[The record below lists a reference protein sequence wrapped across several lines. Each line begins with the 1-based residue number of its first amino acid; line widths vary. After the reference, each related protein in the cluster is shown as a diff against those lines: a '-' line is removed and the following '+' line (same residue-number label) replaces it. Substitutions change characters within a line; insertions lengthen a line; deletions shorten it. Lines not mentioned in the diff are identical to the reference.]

1 MKEKDDIQTHYE
13 RQIEKLKLEKV
24 KDVEFETH
32 ELKEK
37 EKELQDKN
45 KKLVNEAEDVR
56 AVILSSG
63 EPID

>member
-1 MKEKDDIQTHYE
+1 M
-13 RQIEKLKLEKV
+13 
-24 KDVEFETH
+24 EFETH